1 MTRPGAPQR
10 AVLRC
15 GRCGRVAAW
24 PDARLQV
31 VCGCRPRVDL
41 APPLV
46 RDATPADRELA
57 EDIFRREF
65 GGRQLVADGQPVTA
79 ERAELLV
86 AETEGGVAGA
96 LAWRRLPDALHIIAL
111 ATDPMWQRAGIGSYL
126 LAEAEL
132 LARRLSLARV
142 IITLSNDNIPAQY
155 FYQRRGYR
163 LMRVLPGAI
172 AAHPSNAGLIGFADI
187 PVVDEVQLSKDL
199 PA

>member
-1 MTRPGAPQR
+1 MRPEVPQT

-15 GRCGRVAAW
+15 GRCGRVATW

-31 VCGCRPRVDL
+31 VCGCRARVDL
-41 APPLV
+41 APPFV
-46 RDATPADRELA
+46 RDATPEDRALA
-57 EDIFRREF
+57 EEIFRHEF

-79 ERAELLV
+79 EQAEFLV

-96 LAWRRLPDALHIIAL
+96 LAWRRLANALHIIAL

-132 LARRLSLARV
+132 LARRLSLTRV
-142 IITLSNDNIPAQY
+142 IVTVSNDNIPAQY

-163 LMRVLPGAI
+163 LTKVIAGAI
-172 AAHPSNAGLIGFADI
+172 AAQPRNEGLVGFAAI
-187 PVVDEVQLSKDL
+187 PIIDEVQLSKDL
-199 PA
+199 QA